1 MKDVRHLPDARRDV
15 VRECRSNLK
24 RILSLCLLL
33 LGLLPE
39 AGAQCTLPAGLFTE
53 KEEVNYEVY
62 FKWGILMPKAGMAK
76 AVMSQTTYDGNPAW
90 RYRLLANSAGMV
102 DKFFSVHDTIDTYF
116 SFHKPAILFSEKR
129 TNEGGYYQL
138 DRLTFLTK
146 DDKPA
151 VHSFRRS
158 LSAVKLDSVMVGERC
173 ILDLLG
179 SLTFIRT
186 IDWSKM
192 DLGHEVFSH
201 VAMGRDM
208 INVSYRYK
216 GQQVIERGG
225 AKFKTRL
232 FVLDVYDESF
242 TQSKESV
249 EVWIG
254 DDANHIPVKIRAKLK
269 IGAAEA
275 YYHSSSN
282 LKHPLSCR
290 IVMPK

>member
-1 MKDVRHLPDARRDV
+1 MLLVCFAQIVR
-15 VRECRSNLK
+15 
-24 RILSLCLLL
+24 
-33 LGLLPE
+33 
-39 AGAQCTLPAGLFTE
+39 AQCALPSEFFVE
-53 KEEVNYEVY
+53 KEEINYEVY

-76 AVMSQTTYDGNPAW
+76 AVMTKSTYDGRNAW

-116 SFHKPAILFSEKR
+116 SHTKPTLLFSEKR

-138 DRLTFLTK
+138 DRLTFITK
-146 DDKPA
+146 EGKPA

-158 LSAVKLDSVMVGERC
+158 ISTIKLDSIMVGEKC
-173 ILDLLG
+173 IFDLLG
-179 SLTFIRT
+179 SLTFIRS
-186 IDWSKM
+186 IDWTNM
-192 DLGHEVFSH
+192 HIGDEVYSN

-216 GQQVIERGG
+216 GQQVLERGG

-249 EVWIG
+249 EIWIG
-254 DDANHIPVKIRAKLK
+254 DDDNHVPVKIRAKLK

-275 YYHSSSN
+275 YYHSSAH

-290 IVMPK
+290 IVIPK